1 VKNTSRFENKQALL
15 WLFLANTVSGAAQG
29 ISMIAIPWYFIDII
43 RKPGVFSL
51 FYGALTFLSIF
62 WVIYAGSL
70 IDKYNR
76 RELFRLLCL
85 VSGVVVLSMAA
96 WSGQSGVDQFL
107 PALIVMAITVLNF
120 NLHYPALYAFAQE
133 LTDKGRYAKVVSY
146 LEIQGQATSVLSGAL
161 AAVLLKGTVA
171 GELVNVMGFSVKL
184 PFVIPAWSLSQIFL
198 IDGITYF
205 LAFGCIS
212 LIRYRPQMIREI
224 ESGSAWKRIRVGFTY
239 LKARPMLLLFG
250 VLSYGV
256 FVSVMVEDKILL
268 PEYVRTQLL
277 GSADIYASASIWF
290 ASGALLSG
298 VITRRLFSGWH
309 SIAAISLLF
318 FFTGL
323 VFLGCTWST
332 QVWYL
337 YLFSLLFGYA
347 NTGVRI
353 LRVSYLF
360 AHVPNQMIGRL
371 LSFFKVADTL
381 MRSLFIGLFAL
392 PWFHINNNVRF
403 GYLIFGIFILLCGL
417 MMVTTLKT
425 LSTPPQDAS

>member
-1 VKNTSRFENKQALL
+1 MKNTSRFENKQALI

-43 RKPGVFSL
+43 RKPEVFSL
-51 FYGALTFLSIF
+51 FYGALTLVSMF

-70 IDKYNR
+70 IDKHNR
-76 RELFRLLCL
+76 RQLFRLLCL
-85 VSGVVVLSMAA
+85 ISGVVVLSMAA
-96 WSGQSGVDQFL
+96 WSGQAGVNQFV
-107 PALIVMAITVLNF
+107 PALVVMAITVLNF

-133 LTDKGRYAKVVSY
+133 ITDRGRYAKVVSY

-161 AAVLLKGTVA
+161 AAVLLKGTVD
-171 GELVNVMGFSVKL
+171 GELVNVMGFRLEL
-184 PFVIPAWSLSQIFL
+184 PFAIPAWSLADIFL
-198 IDGITYF
+198 LDGITYF
-205 LAFGCIS
+205 VALMCIS
-212 LIRYRPQMIREI
+212 FIRYRPQLIREL
-224 ESGSAWKRIRVGFTY
+224 ETGSAWQRIRSGFAY
-239 LKARPMLLLFG
+239 LQARPMLLLFG
-250 VLSYGV
+250 VLSYGL

-268 PEYVRTQLL
+268 PEYVRTQLQ

-290 ASGALLSG
+290 ATGALLSG
-298 VITRRLFSGWH
+298 VITRRLFSAWQPV
-309 SIAAISLLF
+309 AAVSLLF
-318 FFTGL
+318 VITGL
-323 VFLGCTWST
+323 IFLGCTWSK

-392 PWFHINNNVRF
+392 SWFHIGNNIRF

-417 MMVTTLKT
+417 MILTTLKS
-425 LSTPPQDAS
+425 LSTEADAP

>member
-1 VKNTSRFENKQALL
+1 MKNTSRFENKQALF
-15 WLFLANTVSGAAQG
+15 WLFVANTVSGAAQG
-29 ISMIAIPWYFIDII
+29 ISMIAIPWYFIDIL
-43 RKPGVFSL
+43 RKPEIFSL
-51 FYGALTFLSIF
+51 FYGGLTLASMF
-62 WVIYAGSL
+62 WVIYAGAL
-70 IDKYNR
+70 IDKHNR
-76 RELFRLLCL
+76 RDLFRYLCL
-85 VSGVVVLSMAA
+85 ISGVLVLGMSA
-96 WSGQSGVDQFL
+96 WSGQAGVNQFL

-133 LTDKGRYAKVVSY
+133 ITDRGRYAKVVSY

-161 AAVLLKGTVA
+161 AAILLKGTVD
-171 GELVNVMGFSVKL
+171 GETVNLMGFSVQL
-184 PFVIPAWSLSQIFL
+184 PFTLPAWSLSQIFL
-198 IDGITYF
+198 LDGITYF
-205 LAFGCIS
+205 VAFVCIS
-212 LIRYRPQMIREI
+212 LIRYKPQLIREF
-224 ESGSAWKRIRVGFTY
+224 ESGNAFQRIRVGFHY

-250 VLSYGV
+250 ILSYGV

-298 VITRRLFSGWH
+298 VITRRLFSGMQPV
-309 SIAAISLLF
+309 AAISLLF
-318 FFTGL
+318 VFIGL
-323 VFLGCTWST
+323 VFMGCTWST
-332 QVWYL
+332 EIWYL
-337 YLFSLLFGYA
+337 YVFSLLFGYA

-381 MRSLFIGLFAL
+381 MRSLFIALFAL
-392 PWFHINNNVRF
+392 PWFHIANNVRW

-417 MMVTTLKT
+417 LILTTLKT
-425 LSTPPQDAS
+425 LSAASENAS

>member
-1 VKNTSRFENKQALL
+1 MKNTSRFENKQALT

-43 RKPGVFSL
+43 RKPEVFSL
-51 FYGALTFLSIF
+51 FYGALTLVSMF

-70 IDKYNR
+70 IDKHNR
-76 RELFRLLCL
+76 RQLFRLLCL
-85 VSGVVVLSMAA
+85 ISGVVVLSMAA
-96 WSGQSGVDQFL
+96 WSGQAGVNQFA

-133 LTDKGRYAKVVSY
+133 ISDRGRYAKVVSY

-161 AAVLLKGTVA
+161 AAVLLKGTVD
-171 GELVNVMGFSVKL
+171 GELVNLMGFSLKL
-184 PFVIPAWSLSQIFL
+184 PFAIPAWSLSDIFL
-198 IDGITYF
+198 LDGITYF
-205 LAFGCIS
+205 VAFVCIS
-212 LIRYRPQMIREI
+212 FIRYRPQLVREY
-224 ESGSAWKRIRVGFTY
+224 EAGNAWQRIRSGFAY
-239 LKARPMLLLFG
+239 LQSRPMLMLFG
-250 VLSYGV
+250 VLSYGL

-290 ASGALLSG
+290 ASGALMSG
-298 VITRRLFSGWH
+298 VLTRRLFSSWQPV
-309 SIAAISLLF
+309 AAISVLF
-318 FFTGL
+318 VLTGII
-323 VFLGCTWST
+323 FLGCTWT
-332 QVWYL
+332 TEVWYL

-392 PWFHINNNVRF
+392 PWFHVGNNVRF

-417 MMVTTLKT
+417 LILTTLKT
-425 LSTPPQDAS
+425 LSTGAEDAS